1 MHIYG
6 RYTMADN
13 LTQLFTP
20 DLWNYLILPALIAGT
35 ALAVCAA
42 ILGVTLVLRRYS
54 MIGDGLSHVGY
65 GALCVASVMGLAPLT
80 VAVPVVLAAAFLL
93 IWLSESGKL
102 KGDNA
107 IALFST
113 TAMSI
118 GILVSSKAGLTND
131 VSHYMFGSII
141 ALEPSD
147 VVLCVVTAALVITA
161 SLLLYHKLFAVTFDE
176 NFSKATGIHVGIY
189 NMVIAALIAITVV
202 MGMMLM
208 GTLLISSLI
217 VVPTLSAMRLCR
229 SFRGVVISAVCISVF
244 CFILGFFAA
253 VIFDFTPGASVVVTN
268 VLFYLICC
276 LIGKIRGAE

>member
-1 MHIYG
+1 M
-6 RYTMADN
+6 MDN
-13 LTQLFTP
+13 LRSLLTP
-20 DLWNYLILPALIAGT
+20 ELWNYIVLPALIGGIAV
-35 ALAVCAA
+35 AVCAA
-42 ILGVTLVLRRYS
+42 LLGVTLVLRRYS

-65 GALCVASVMGLAPLT
+65 GALCVASVMNLAPLY

-93 IWLSESGKL
+93 LWLSESGKL
-102 KGDNA
+102 KGDYA

-131 VSHYMFGSII
+131 VSHYMFGSIL
-141 ALEPSD
+141 ALSKSD
-147 VVLCVVTAALVITA
+147 VILCVVTAAIVIA
-161 SLLLYHKLFAVTFDE
+161 AFALLYHKVFAVTFDE
-176 NFSKATGIHVGIY
+176 NFSKATGIPVSAY

-229 SFRGVVISAVCISVF
+229 SFRGVVLSAVCISVC
-244 CFILGFFAA
+244 CFIVGFFIAIA
-253 VIFDFTPGASVVVTN
+253 LDFTPGASVVVTN
-268 VLFYLICC
+268 VAFYLSCC
-276 LIGKIRGAE
+276 LLSRIRGAE